1 MHHAHTLHDALPISL
16 GRVIDRPRCVSEEGA
31 EAGDKERDCHELSDG
46 LEAVRAGRRFVHR
59 RAVAFGARTL
69 ADDAALVAA
78 ELLANAVQH
87 GEPPVVVCLRGAQ
100 DRLSLEVRDASSRS
114 PVRPAPSTS
123 NMTGRGLALVEALT
137 TEWGIRREPD
147 GGKTVWCELRTA
159 PDANRV
165 PEDLGAVLAQWEDDS
180 ATTEQ

>member
-1 MHHAHTLHDALPISL
+1 MMQRRTTRSADTSTNSVPSTSLKPSTPPSAPMGESGGFVTAPSHHDASRTVRRAVATRTIGLRSATL

-78 ELLANAVQH
+78 RSEEHTSELQSQSNI
-87 GEPPVVVCLRGAQ
+87 VCRIL
-100 DRLSLEVRDASSRS
+100 
-114 PVRPAPSTS
+114 
-123 NMTGRGLALVEALT
+123 
-137 TEWGIRREPD
+137 
-147 GGKTVWCELRTA
+147 
-159 PDANRV
+159 
-165 PEDLGAVLAQWEDDS
+165 
-180 ATTEQ
+180 